1 MKVKLEVWKKGPF
14 IIAPSHC
21 PYKVQEKDVHREYT
35 SKMDGYS
42 LVVEDLDVFT
52 VNSSI
57 CPLCKLCDFTLPK
70 EEIEFKTEEFVK
82 YLNLINT
89 NISVSINNQ
98 NYYLKKN
105 ERIPLIILINPSVF
119 DSMLNLIYKDDKDT
133 LYKVKSYFLT
143 NESPIC
149 HILGCPVYLS
159 RKLTKSEVMVVGEV
173 SWK

>member
-1 MKVKLEVWKKGPF
+1 MKVKLEVVGTGPY
-14 IIAPSHC
+14 IKAPSHC
-21 PYKVQEKDVHREYT
+21 PYA
-35 SKMDGYS
+35 
-42 LVVEDLDVFT
+42 LLDKSFVSQILT